1 MEVQS
6 EIYPKVAVIGGGSFG
21 TAVVKM
27 VSENTGLC
35 HWWMHNEERAAHI
48 REYHHN
54 PRYLSS
60 VAFDKGSVEIFT
72 DINSA
77 IAGCDIVIFAVPSA
91 FVKEVLS
98 NMNTGALDGKLV

>member
-35 HWWMHNEERAAHI
+35 HWWMHNEESAAHI
-48 REYHHN
+48 RE
-54 PRYLSS
+54 
-60 VAFDKGSVEIFT
+60 
-72 DINSA
+72 
-77 IAGCDIVIFAVPSA
+77 VPPQSTVPL
-91 FVKEVLS
+91 F
-98 NMNTGALDGKLV
+98 GGF